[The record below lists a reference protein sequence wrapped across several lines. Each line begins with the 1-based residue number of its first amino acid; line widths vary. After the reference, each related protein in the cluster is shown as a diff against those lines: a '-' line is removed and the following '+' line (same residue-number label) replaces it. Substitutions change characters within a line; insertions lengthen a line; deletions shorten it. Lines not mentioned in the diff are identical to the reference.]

1 MDSLAARG
9 METMLTRTTST
20 GCDSRVRWRNAFESK
35 YRSTA
40 LLVGVLLLA
49 TGMITDDI
57 GKNEFSY
64 DLEEVQHPVT
74 TLYVAGLIDLPISHP
89 VQQGG

>member
-1 MDSLAARG
+1 MLA
-9 METMLTRTTST
+9 RTTST
-20 GCDSRVRWRNAFESK
+20 GCDSRMRRRNAFESK

-40 LLVGVLLLA
+40 LLAGVLLLA
-49 TGMITDDI
+49 VGVITHDI

-64 DLEEVQHPVT
+64 NLERVQRPVT
-74 TLYVAGLIDLPISHP
+74 ALYSADLIDLPISHP

>member
-20 GCDSRVRWRNAFESK
+20 GCDSWVRGRNAFESK

-49 TGMITDDI
+49 TGLITHDI

-64 DLEEVQHPVT
+64 NLEKVQHPVT
-74 TLYVAGLIDLPISHP
+74 ALYVADLIDLPISHP

>member
-1 MDSLAARG
+1 
-9 METMLTRTTST
+9 MLTRTTST
-20 GCDSRVRWRNAFESK
+20 GCDSRVKWRNAFESK

-49 TGMITDDI
+49 TRVITHDI
-57 GKNEFSY
+57 GKNEFTY
-64 DLEEVQHPVT
+64 TLEEVQCAVT
-74 TLYVAGLIDLPISHP
+74 ALYVADLIDLPSSHP

>member
-1 MDSLAARG
+1 
-9 METMLTRTTST
+9 MLTRTTST
-20 GCDSRVRWRNAFESK
+20 VCDSRVRRRNAFESK
-35 YRSTA
+35 YRSSA

>member
-1 MDSLAARG
+1 

-20 GCDSRVRWRNAFESK
+20 GCDSRGRRRNAFESK

-64 DLEEVQHPVT
+64 DLEEVQRPVT

>member
-1 MDSLAARG
+1 

-20 GCDSRVRWRNAFESK
+20 VCDSRVRRRNAFESK
-35 YRSTA
+35 YRSSA

>member
-1 MDSLAARG
+1 
-9 METMLTRTTST
+9 MLTRTTST
-20 GCDSRVRWRNAFESK
+20 GCDSRVRRKNAFESK

-40 LLVGVLLLA
+40 LLVGGLLLS
-49 TGMITDDI
+49 TGLITHDI

-64 DLEEVQHPVT
+64 NLEEVQRVVT
-74 TLYVAGLIDLPISHP
+74 ALYLADLIDLPISHP